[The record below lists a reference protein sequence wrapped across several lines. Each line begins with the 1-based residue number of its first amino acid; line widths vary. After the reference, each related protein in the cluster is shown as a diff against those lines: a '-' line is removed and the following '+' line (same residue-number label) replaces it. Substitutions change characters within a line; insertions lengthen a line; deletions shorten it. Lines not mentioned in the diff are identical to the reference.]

1 MKYIYFTLAFTTIL
15 CFSGASQCV
24 SGDCVNGKG
33 VYMLPSGAKYFGN
46 FVEGEIHGYGICHF
60 LDNTSY
66 KGEWKHRF
74 PDGLGT
80 RTYSDGTSRYGYWK
94 KGQPVDRIGNI
105 IAEDFERERAKDYDT
120 NIQSGCIYGDC
131 ENGFG
136 IFAYP
141 NGSRYK
147 GMFASGKQS
156 GEGTFYDLN
165 GDIYVGHFVRGL
177 KEGRGRFYY
186 ANGNSLEGEWLAGE
200 YVGNDLEFA
209 AQVGC
214 ISGNC
219 TNGKGVY
226 VFPDRKGKYVG
237 YFVDGLPHGEGVVV
251 YRNGDRYEGQ
261 LLGGKL
267 TGKGTYFHYDGK
279 QIDGYWNNGSY
290 EGQQKPNP
298 AKYTYEA
305 INRPALGAQ
314 DAKVWAVIVGIA
326 QYNHMPV
333 LRYTDDDAYRMY
345 AFFKSPEGG
354 ALADEN
360 IRILVDEEATK
371 TKIKT
376 AMEEVF
382 SQAGAN
388 DLVILYFS
396 GHGLRGS
403 FLPIDYDGYNN
414 KFYHEEINA
423 ILKASPAKFKL
434 CIADAC
440 HSGSLL
446 AMRDGAIENI
456 LADYYESLAQ
466 AAPSTALIMSSKSEE
481 TSLESNSLRQGVFS
495 HFLIRGLKG
504 EGDANRDG
512 VIALQELFDYIRS
525 NVRSYTGMR
534 QSPLITGS
542 YDINMPVAVVRQ

>member
-1 MKYIYFTLAFTTIL
+1 MFFCHI
-15 CFSGASQCV
+15 GVSQCL
-24 SGDCVNGKG
+24 SGDCVNGEG
-33 VYMLPSGAKYFGN
+33 VYQLPSGAKYYGSFE
-46 FVEGEIHGYGICHF
+46 EGEIHGYGICNF
-60 LDNTSY
+60 PDNTTY

-74 PDGLGT
+74 PDGIGT

-94 KGQPVDRIGNI
+94 KGNPIDKNGNLLSDYANKDRT
-105 IAEDFERERAKDYDT
+105 KDADT

-131 ENGFG
+131 DNGFG

-147 GMFASGKQS
+147 GNFFQS
-156 GEGTFYDLN
+156 QQNGQGTFYDWN
-165 GDIYVGHFVRGL
+165 GDVFVGNYVRGL
-177 KEGRGRFYY
+177 KEGDGIYY
-186 ANGNSLEGEWLAGE
+186 YVEGNSLQGEWLAGE
-200 YVGNDLEFA
+200 FIGNDQGFTD
-209 AQVGC
+209 QVGC
-214 ISGNC
+214 VSGNC
-219 TNGKGVY
+219 LDGKGVY

-237 YFVDGLPHGEGVVV
+237 YFVNGLPQGDGVVV

-261 LLGGKL
+261 LMEGNL
-267 TGKGTYFHYDGK
+267 TGKGTYYYYDGK
-279 QIDGYWNNGSY
+279 QTDGYWKNGSFQ
-290 EGQQKPNP
+290 GQQKPSERTLLN
-298 AKYTYEA
+298 AQIT
-305 INRPALGAQ
+305 RPTLGTNHS
-314 DAKVWAVIVGIA
+314 KVWAVIVGIA

-354 ALADEN
+354 ALEDEN
-360 IRILVDEEATK
+360 IRILIDEEATK
-371 TKIKT
+371 AKIKK
-376 AMEEVF
+376 AMEDVF
-382 SQAGAN
+382 SQAGPN

-414 KFYHEEINA
+414 KLYHEEINT
-423 ILKASPAKFKL
+423 ILKLSPAKFKL

-446 AMRDGAIENI
+446 AMRSGSVENI
-456 LADYYESLAQ
+456 LADYYQSLAN

-504 EGDANRDG
+504 EGDANQDG
-512 VIALQELFDYIRS
+512 VIALQELFDFIRA
-525 NVRSYTGMR
+525 NVRTYTGLR

-542 YDINMPVAVVRQ
+542 YDMNMPVAVVRD